1 MFGEAD
7 NARLKVGWFTAP
19 RVAGPYRRFID
30 APSPGGRELQRNLA
44 MRHYNSLAAAVS
56 LQAMLLCGSA
66 TGQTVQ
72 MFDEAPSLEQ
82 LRSIMVPES
91 RGGPSRRIVLPHV
104 EGIAPSASLQP
115 AAFAAPVAAAPA
127 ASAAPVASA
136 PQPVQRQAIEAEAA
150 VPEPRQATPVA
161 FRPAHAPAP
170 RPRRPTPAAS
180 STDEPAAGVVGFRI
194 NFAFNSD
201 AIPATYGVFLDRMA
215 ALMKEQSQVRIQI
228 EGHTD
233 AVGPD
238 AYNRE
243 LSQRRAAAAAEY
255 LAQRQGIEPDRLMV
269 AGKGKSEPLLADPY
283 NSRNRRVQFVRV
295 D

>member
-1 MFGEAD
+1 
-7 NARLKVGWFTAP
+7 
-19 RVAGPYRRFID
+19 
-30 APSPGGRELQRNLA
+30 
-44 MRHYNSLAAAVS
+44 MRHYKSLAAIAS
-56 LQAMLLCGSA
+56 LQALLLCGSA
-66 TGQTVQ
+66 MGQTVR

-91 RGGPSRRIVLPHV
+91 RGGLSRKIVLPHLD
-104 EGIAPSASLQP
+104 GIAASDSLQP
-115 AAFAAPVAAAPA
+115 AVFNPPAAAMPTA
-127 ASAAPVASA
+127 TPIMSA
-136 PQPVQRQAIEAEAA
+136 PQPVQRQAVEAEAEA
-150 VPEPRQATPVA
+150 PAPEPRQATPAA
-161 FRPAHAPAP
+161 FKPAHAPAP
-170 RPRRPTPAAS
+170 RPHRTAPAAS

-201 AIPATYGVFLDRMA
+201 AIPAAYAVFLDRVA
-215 ALMKEQSQVRIQI
+215 ALMKEQSQVRLQI

-255 LAQRQGIEPDRLMV
+255 LVQRQGIEPDRLMV

-283 NSRNRRVQFVRV
+283 NPRNRRVQFVRV

>member
-1 MFGEAD
+1 
-7 NARLKVGWFTAP
+7 
-19 RVAGPYRRFID
+19 
-30 APSPGGRELQRNLA
+30 
-44 MRHYNSLAAAVS
+44 MRHHKSFAAVAS

-66 TGQTVQ
+66 MGQTVQ

-91 RGGPSRRIVLPHV
+91 RGGPSRKIVLPHV
-104 EGIAPSASLQP
+104 DGIAASGSLQTAVFAEP
-115 AAFAAPVAAAPA
+115 ATAVPVVSIAPVAA
-127 ASAAPVASA
+127 A
-136 PQPVQRQAIEAEAA
+136 PQPVQRQAVKAEVEAPA
-150 VPEPRQATPVA
+150 PESRQATPAA
-161 FRPAHAPAP
+161 FRPAHTPAP
-170 RPRRPTPAAS
+170 RLHRAAPAAAS
-180 STDEPAAGVVGFRI
+180 SPDAPTAAGVVGFRI

-201 AIPATYGVFLDRMA
+201 AIPAAYGVFLDRVA
-215 ALMKEQSQVRIQI
+215 ALMKEESQVRIQI

-238 AYNRE
+238 DYNRE

-255 LAQRQGIEPDRLMV
+255 LVQRQGIEPDRLVV

-283 NSRNRRVQFVRV
+283 NPRNRRVQFVRV

>member
-1 MFGEAD
+1 
-7 NARLKVGWFTAP
+7 
-19 RVAGPYRRFID
+19 
-30 APSPGGRELQRNLA
+30 
-44 MRHYNSLAAAVS
+44 MRHYKSLAAVAS

-66 TGQTVQ
+66 MGQTVQ

-91 RGGPSRRIVLPHV
+91 RGGPSRKIVLPHV
-104 EGIAPSASLQP
+104 DGIAASGSLQP
-115 AAFAAPVAAAPA
+115 AVFAGPVTTAPAVSIAPVAA
-127 ASAAPVASA
+127 A
-136 PQPVQRQAIEAEAA
+136 PQPVQRQTVEAEAEA
-150 VPEPRQATPVA
+150 PAPELRQAKPAV
-161 FRPAHAPAP
+161 FRPAPRLHRAAPA
-170 RPRRPTPAAS
+170 AAS
-180 STDEPAAGVVGFRI
+180 STDEPAAAGVVGFRI

-201 AIPATYGVFLDRMA
+201 AIPAAYGVFLDRVA
-215 ALMKEQSQVRIQI
+215 ALMKEEAQVRIQI

-255 LAQRQGIEPDRLMV
+255 LVQRQGIEPDRLMV

-283 NSRNRRVQFVRV
+283 NPRNRRVQFVRV